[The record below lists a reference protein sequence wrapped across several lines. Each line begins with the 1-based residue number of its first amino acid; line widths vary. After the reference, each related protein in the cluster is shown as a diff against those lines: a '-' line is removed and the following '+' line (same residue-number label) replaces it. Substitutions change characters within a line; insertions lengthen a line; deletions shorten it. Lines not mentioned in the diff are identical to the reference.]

1 MSGTNILMQLITERG
16 PVIGESLLDGYLG
29 SIELKDF
36 SWGMHALRDSTPNAS
51 GGALGGM
58 GKAMKSMLGMG
69 PSISI
74 QLEPLSFTK
83 RFDIASSMIHTC
95 IDKHTKIISASIT
108 VVHIRQG
115 ALGLYMPGFV
125 LLATNG
131 YFSEV
136 KVDIQSD
143 GNMAE
148 VVESCKLN
156 FQHITMTYLKTLLST
171 NVPTLPFS
179 AGQNALL

>member
-1 MSGTNILMQLITERG
+1 MQLITEKG
-16 PVIGESLLDGYLG
+16 PAIGECLLDGYLG

-36 SWGMHALRDSTPNAS
+36 SWGMHALRDSTPNEAGGFGAS
-51 GGALGGM
+51 LGG
-58 GKAMKSMLGMG
+58 AMKSMLGMAK
-69 PSISI
+69 PISI

-83 RFDIASSMIHTC
+83 RFDVSSSMIHTC

-108 VVHIRQG
+108 VVHVRAGSIG
-115 ALGLYMPGFV
+115 IYMPGFV

-143 GNMAE
+143 GNSAE

-156 FQHITMTYLKTLLST
+156 FQHITMTYLKTMLGT
-171 NVPTLPFS
+171 NIPTLPFS
-179 AGQNALL
+179 AGQNTLF

>member
-1 MSGTNILMQLITERG
+1 MQLITEKG
-16 PVIGESLLDGYLG
+16 PAIGECLLDGYLG

-36 SWGMHALRDSTPNAS
+36 SWGMHALRDSQANAAGGLS
-51 GGALGGM
+51 LGGAVKSVLGLA
-58 GKAMKSMLGMG
+58 K
-69 PSISI
+69 PISI

-83 RFDIASSMIHTC
+83 RFDVSSSMIHTC

-108 VVHIRQG
+108 VVHVRAGSIG
-115 ALGLYMPGFV
+115 IYMPGFV

-143 GNMAE
+143 GNSAE
-148 VVESCKLN
+148 VVETCKLN
-156 FQHITMTYLKTLLST
+156 FQSIVITYLKTMLGT

-179 AGQNALL
+179 AGQNTLP